1 MNKPFVSKADFEE
14 IFREYFEVLCNYVNR
29 YINNWE
35 NSREIIQNTFMKIW
49 ANREKI
55 EINNTVKNY
64 LYKSSKNT
72 MIDFIRKNKQTVELT
87 GEALSF
93 AEKEDNESALDQELI
108 KQSIIEGLET
118 LKPKNRKIFEL
129 SKFEG
134 LTHKEIASHLEISER
149 SVEDNIARAFK
160 ILKAYLETN
169 KKYL

>member
-35 NSREIIQNTFMKIW
+35 NSKEIIQNTFMKIW